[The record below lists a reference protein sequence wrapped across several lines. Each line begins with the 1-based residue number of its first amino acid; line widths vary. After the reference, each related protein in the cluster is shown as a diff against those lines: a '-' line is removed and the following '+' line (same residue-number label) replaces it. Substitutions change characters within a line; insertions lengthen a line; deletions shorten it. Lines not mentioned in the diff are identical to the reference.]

1 MRRRR
6 GFTLLEI
13 VVALAVFAV
22 IGVLSSQLLMRM
34 VDITRAAESRGNAL
48 VDLQRA
54 LDVLQR
60 DLEQITYR
68 GIRNE
73 FGDPEDPIRLGA
85 RGLVEFTRTGWRNPL
100 GEPRSELQRVAFTM
114 SEGSLYRL
122 YWDVLDRAPNSEPVI
137 QAVLDGVTRASVRAV
152 DQWGNRHAFWP
163 PLANVEEIPYIAA
176 VAVDL
181 ELESVG
187 RINRIF
193 LIPTD
198 PVFTHTDLGTDEDAE
213 ADDDE

>member
-1 MRRRR
+1 MSRAR

-34 VDITRAAESRGNAL
+34 VDITHATDARGSAL

-60 DLEQITYR
+60 DLEQIAHR

-73 FGDPEDPIRLGA
+73 FGDHEDAIQLGA
-85 RGLVEFTRTGWRNPL
+85 RGFVEFTRTGWRNPL
-100 GEPRSELQRVAFTM
+100 GEARSELQRVSFTL
-114 SEGSLYRL
+114 SEGTLYRL
-122 YWDVLDRAPNSEPVI
+122 YWDVLDRAPNSEPRV
-137 QAVLDGVTRASVRAV
+137 QAVLGGVTRASVRAI
-152 DQWGNRHAFWP
+152 DQWGNAHSFWP
-163 PLANVEEIPYIAA
+163 PMDGADDVPYIAA
-176 VAVDL
+176 LDVGL
-181 ELESVG
+181 EVESVG
-187 RINRIF
+187 PINRVF

-198 PVFTHTDLGTDEDAE
+198 PMLASPDAE
-213 ADDDE
+213 EPGEGEE